1 MTEPKA
7 KILLE
12 GGAAGSEFARL
23 RAVDPG
29 ENVVKVLTG
38 NRYEHFRRTG
48 RTAEHEGVP
57 LDVFEWSG
65 NTFVAE

>member
-7 KILLE
+7 NILLE
-12 GGAAGSEFARL
+12 GGAAGSRFARVHE
-23 RAVDPG
+23 ADPR
-29 ENVVKVLTG
+29 ESVVKVLAG

-48 RTAEHEGVP
+48 RTAVHEGIA

-65 NTFVAE
+65 STFVAE

>member
-7 KILLE
+7 NILLE
-12 GGAAGSEFARL
+12 GGAAGSDFARV
-23 RAVDPG
+23 REVAAG
-29 ENVVKVLTG
+29 ESVVKVLTG

-48 RTAEHEGVP
+48 RTAVHEGVP

-65 NTFVAE
+65 STFVAE